1 VLSAEQ
7 SRFVCA
13 CALCAGMADAPAR
26 RVTRSVSRA
35 SSASSDGVAG
45 AAAGDATATSGA
57 HFFANLTLPRRL
69 TARAGHAPRFR
80 GVTRAGAKFAAAL
93 KARASLVLVLCATL
107 TSPLSTAQHGRQT
120 HKLGLFDT
128 ADDAARAFDRAA
140 FRSVDLCLCRLSADV
155 NTQQLAWR

>member
-1 VLSAEQ
+1 VLSAEP

-13 CALCAGMADAPAR
+13 CALCAGMADAPVR

-57 HFFANLTLPRRL
+57 PTFANRRARTPNGSRRARAALPRRDSRGRQVCSRHKG
-69 TARAGHAPRFR
+69 TRF
-80 GVTRAGAKFAAAL
+80 AGA
-93 KARASLVLVLCATL
+93 RPVRNPYV
-107 TSPLSTAQHGRQT
+107 PLSTSQHGRQT

-128 ADDAARAFDRAA
+128 AEDAARAFDRAA
-140 FRSVDLCLCRLSADV
+140 FRSAKLCASADSRL
-155 NTQQLAWR
+155 TLTRIQ